1 MRLFCIAL
9 LICRTILQ
17 RAHPQGISLATDRL
31 QVQEGTLLTH
41 ASVGF
46 KSLGTSRITVFEM
59 EGNKSQKKSLPVQY
73 YSGRLPGVLLE
84 QSCAKQSLPKK
95 QNKTHRTHPKYG

>member
-1 MRLFCIAL
+1 MRRFCIAL

-59 EGNKSQKKSLPVQY
+59 EGNKSQKKKSPCAI
-73 YSGRLPGVLLE
+73 LLRKIPR
-84 QSCAKQSLPKK
+84 CIA
-95 QNKTHRTHPKYG
+95 